1 MNPTRTGPSG
11 RMIGSSKGA
20 FPEFEDTSMADNG
33 GNGGNGGTG
42 GLILF
47 YACSGGANVAEVA
60 DRAARELMAAGE
72 GKMFCLA
79 GLGAGLES
87 MVAQA
92 READL
97 NVVIDGCEVD
107 CAKRIFDNAGLTNYI
122 QVRVTDAGL
131 EKSKGER
138 ATGPQVAA
146 IVERVR
152 KAMSDA

>member
-1 MNPTRTGPSG
+1 
-11 RMIGSSKGA
+11 
-20 FPEFEDTSMADNG
+20 
-33 GNGGNGGTG
+33 
-42 GLILF
+42 
-47 YACSGGANVAEVA
+47 
-60 DRAARELMAAGE
+60 
-72 GKMFCLA
+72 MFCLA